1 MAPKNHPGLSS
12 GRTVKARA
20 LQYIRRQADAELLD
34 HCLNGRPA
42 YILHSPHMGK
52 SSLITHTAEQLNASA
67 HHAVIIDLSQ
77 FPLPPREQEWFFNIV
92 RILDENLDL
101 TTDVMSWW
109 EKPSVFALPPHARLI
124 KLISEVILPEMTA
137 PLVLFIDEIERTV
150 SLPFREHFF
159 EWLATLY
166 ESRATNS
173 NLYRFSFV
181 ICGVATPSELISEDG
196 PLIFQW
202 SHRVKLSDFTLN
214 EALHLSEGLSLP
226 TDDANEVVEWVYR
239 WTNGH
244 PYLTQLLCQLLE
256 EQHHKT
262 WIEAEIDECVRHFI
276 VSPQGLREPNFQFI
290 RSALTEPD
298 THGVSLLKP
307 YLDLLEGNLDNLR
320 NNQPALEQLRLVG
333 VLREDDQEIAIRN
346 PLYKEVF
353 PQEWVKRH
361 LRPSIAIAPTT
372 SPQPSVTSPFL
383 ALKPSFIAAASIFLV
398 GVGFLVWSLRGPASP
413 PLSTTSQEAT
423 SVSMEAHPTSST
435 STEMA
440 KMPQESA
447 ALTQAQGK
455 IHSLETTIAE
465 YQRLSNQKL
474 ENVNT
479 QRTQL
484 ETQLQSQEK
493 TLSGL
498 LDKIETLEAALLD
511 QQQSSQQALL
521 KFETERATFAGTLAA
536 TTTERNAAQK
546 ETKSLQTAL
555 LKQSSLAPSEI
566 KELLADRNQLETK
579 LTTVNQK
586 LTKVEQKAREL
597 TASLAQEELN
607 AKSEETRFDR
617 DRSKLQTQLNTL
629 QAELRQA
636 KESQKQADQH
646 SQGQQTLAQQE
657 LARLQQA
664 RATLQQNLTEKE
676 RAFLE
681 QQNRLSDLETKSKK
695 SRQDL
700 QEALEAKTSLSAQLQ
715 VLQQADTQKQNR
727 VAQLERD
734 LIQHQETTDAK
745 TRTLQQERDQL
756 TQKLARTQVD
766 LETTNNRMTTLT
778 TQLTSTKQEL
788 ENRHVAL
795 RDINTA
801 STEKT
806 SLANNQLASL
816 IQTPTDLESR
826 FHTNE
831 EALLQAQ
838 QRIAEL
844 EGNPEKVLNLT
855 QALEA
860 SHTKNQTLSAKLSS
874 TQTQLES
881 LQATLK
887 RASTV
892 ENKETTTQKGLSRS
906 SETQINR
913 ILPLIT
919 TAITAPSTNALS
931 EKTRLLWAR
940 QAFLFNLRNG
950 GQEWTSIDRSLR
962 EGLRT
967 APIQLKGVSGRI
979 HSLTFDPSGDHVIAG
994 TSEGKILVWSMN
1006 QPLNSPQVFSGHT
1019 AGILSAAVSPDGAH
1033 LASGSLDSTIRL
1045 WNISQPDTPPRIFQA
1060 HSKGVTSLAFRP
1072 DGKQL
1077 ASGSQDHT
1085 VRLWDLTND
1094 QLQPVTLGRHAG
1106 RVNAVA
1112 YMPDGNSLLSGGDDL
1127 ALRVWDL
1134 QRMDSPPKILRG
1146 HQQSIS
1152 SVAIHPSGWTVATG
1166 SRDRQIGLWDLRQ
1179 SLVSPTFLT
1188 GSEGRISQVQFS
1200 TDGTSLASVG
1210 SDKSLRIWNWHE
1222 PNQPPIQFP
1231 EHKGTL
1237 EALAISPNGR
1247 TIAVAGS
1254 SQTVTL
1260 WSGTGQLAHAV
1271 CDTAKENLSFGEWKK
1286 IVGEEIP
1293 YERTCPNLPLHPS
1306 FLEEGKR
1313 LAKEGSRDQA
1323 QTIFERAKQLD
1334 PYLELDP
1341 KKEVE
1346 KLSAKSS

>member
-34 HCLNGRPA
+34 HCQNARPA
-42 YILHSPHMGK
+42 YILNSPHMGK
-52 SSLITHTAEQLNASA
+52 SSLITHTAEQLNASS
-67 HHAVIIDLSQ
+67 HHAIIIDLSQ
-77 FPLPPREQEWFFNIV
+77 FPLPPREQEWFYHIV
-92 RILDENLDL
+92 RILDDNLDL

-109 EKPSVFALPPHARLI
+109 EKPSVFALPPHVRLI
-124 KLISEVILPEMTA
+124 KLISEVILPEITA

-150 SLPFREHFF
+150 SLSFRGHFF
-159 EWLATLY
+159 EWLASLH

-173 NLYRFSFV
+173 DLYRYSFV
-181 ICGVATPSELISEDG
+181 ICGVATPSELIPEGG

-290 RSALTEPD
+290 RTALTEPD
-298 THGVSLLKP
+298 TQGVSLLKP
-307 YLDLLEGNLDNLR
+307 YLDLLQGNLDSLR

-346 PLYKEVF
+346 PLYEAVF

-361 LRPSIAIAPTT
+361 LRPSIAIAPT
-372 SPQPSVTSPFL
+372 SLPPSVASPFL
-383 ALKPSFIAAASIFLV
+383 ALKPWFILAASIFLV
-398 GVGFLVWSLRGPASP
+398 GIGFLVWSFRGPTSP
-413 PLSTTSQEAT
+413 PLSTTSQEAPAG
-423 SVSMEAHPTSST
+423 SSIEAHPTSPT

-440 KMPQESA
+440 GMPQESA

-455 IHSLETTIAE
+455 IQTLETTIAE

-474 ENVNT
+474 ENVHA

-484 ETQLQSQEK
+484 ETQLQSQDK

-511 QQQSSQQALL
+511 QQQSSQQAHL
-521 KFETERATFAGTLAA
+521 KFETERAKLAGALAA
-536 TTTERNAAQK
+536 ATSERDAVQQ
-546 ETKSLQTAL
+546 ETKSLKTAL

-566 KELLADRNQLETK
+566 KELLADRNQLENK
-579 LTTVNQK
+579 LTTLGQK
-586 LTKVEQKAREL
+586 LTRVEQKAQEL
-597 TASLAQEELN
+597 TAALAQEELS

-617 DRSKLQTQLNTL
+617 DRAKLQTQLNTL
-629 QAELRQA
+629 HSELRQT
-636 KESQKQADQH
+636 KESMKQAEQH

-664 RATLQQNLTEKE
+664 RASLQDELNEKK
-676 RAFLE
+676 RVLLE
-681 QQNRLSDLETKSKK
+681 QDNRLTSLEAKNGTY
-695 SRQDL
+695 RQDL
-700 QEALEAKTSLSAQLQ
+700 QKALEAKTTLTAQLQ
-715 VLQQADTQKQNR
+715 DAQQAGIEVQNR
-727 VAQLERD
+727 VAQLEAD
-734 LIQHQETTDAK
+734 LIQHQGTADAK

-756 TQKLARTQVD
+756 SQKLAKTLAD

-778 TQLTSTKQEL
+778 AQLTSTKQEL
-788 ENRHVAL
+788 ENRHETL

-801 STEKT
+801 SAEKNRL
-806 SLANNQLASL
+806 SDNLLASL
-816 IQTPTDLESR
+816 AQTRTDLESR
-826 FHTNE
+826 LHTKE
-831 EALLQAQ
+831 EALVQAQ

-844 EGNPEKVLNLT
+844 EGNPEKSLKLA

-860 SHTKNQTLSAKLSS
+860 SHTENQTLSAKLSS
-874 TQTQLES
+874 TQSRLES

-892 ENKETTTQKGLSRS
+892 GKKETTSQKGLSRS
-906 SETQINR
+906 SEAQIHR

-919 TAITAPSTNALS
+919 TVITTPSTNALS
-931 EKTRLLWAR
+931 EKTHLLWAR
-940 QAFLFNLRNG
+940 QAYLFTLRHG
-950 GQEWTSIDRSLR
+950 GQELASIDRSLR

-967 APIQLKGVSGRI
+967 APIQLKGGSGRI
-979 HSLTFDPSGDHVIAG
+979 HTLTFNPSGDHVIAG
-994 TSEGKILVWSMN
+994 TSGGKILVWSMN
-1006 QPLNSPQVFSGHT
+1006 KPLNSPQTFSGHT
-1019 AGILSAAVSPDGAH
+1019 AGILSVTVSPDGTRFV
-1033 LASGSLDSTIRL
+1033 SGSLDSTIRL
-1045 WNISQPDTPPRIFQA
+1045 WDISQPDTPLRILQA
-1060 HSKGVTSLAFRP
+1060 HAKGVTSLAFRP

-1085 VRLWDLTND
+1085 IRLWDLTNE
-1094 QLQPVTLGRHAG
+1094 QLQPVVLGTHAG
-1106 RVNAVA
+1106 RVNAIA
-1112 YMPDGNSLLSGGDDL
+1112 YSPDGNSLLSGGDDL

-1134 QRMDSPPKILRG
+1134 QRMDSPPNILRG

-1152 SVAIHPSGWTVATG
+1152 SVAIHSSGWIVATG

-1179 SLVSPTFLT
+1179 SLGSPTFLT

-1200 TDGTSLASVG
+1200 ADGISLASVG
-1210 SDKSLRIWNWHE
+1210 SDKTLRIWNWNE

-1231 EHKGTL
+1231 EHKGSL
-1237 EALAISPNGR
+1237 ETLAISPNGR

-1254 SQTVTL
+1254 SRTVTI

-1271 CDTAKENLSFGEWKK
+1271 CDATKENISFGEWKK
-1286 IVGEEIP
+1286 VVGEEVP
-1293 YERTCPNLPLHPS
+1293 YERTCPNLPLHPT

-1313 LAKEGSRDQA
+1313 LAQQGAHNQA
-1323 QTIFERAKQLD
+1323 QAIFERAKLLD
-1334 PYLELDP
+1334 PFLDFDP
-1341 KKEVE
+1341 KKEVD
-1346 KLSAKSS
+1346 KLSAKTS

>member
-34 HCLNGRPA
+34 HCQNGRPA

-52 SSLITHTAEQLNASA
+52 SSLITHTAEQLKASG

-77 FPLPPREQEWFFNIV
+77 FPLPPREQEWFYHIV
-92 RILDENLDL
+92 RILDDNLDL
-101 TTDVMSWW
+101 TTDVISWW
-109 EKPSVFALPPHARLI
+109 EKPSVFALPPHVRLI
-124 KLISEVILPEMTA
+124 KLISEVILPEITA

-173 NLYRFSFV
+173 TLYRFSFV

-214 EALHLSEGLSLP
+214 EALHLSEDLSLP

-290 RSALTEPD
+290 RTALTEPD
-298 THGVSLLKP
+298 RQGVSLLKP
-307 YLDLLEGNLDNLR
+307 YLDLLEGNIDNLR

-333 VLREDDQEIAIRN
+333 VLREDDKEITIRN
-346 PLYKEVF
+346 PLYEEVF

-361 LRPSIAIAPTT
+361 LRSSIAIAPS
-372 SPQPSVTSPFL
+372 SPPPSVPAPFP
-383 ALKPSFIAAASIFLV
+383 ALKPSFILAASIFLV
-398 GVGFLVWSLRGPASP
+398 GVGFLVWSFRGPTSP
-413 PLSTTSQEAT
+413 PLSTTSQEVT
-423 SVSMEAHPTSST
+423 SVSIEAHPTSTT

-440 KMPQESA
+440 RTPQESA
-447 ALTQAQGK
+447 TLAQAQEK
-455 IHSLETTIAE
+455 IHALETTIAE

-474 ENVNT
+474 ENVST

-498 LDKIETLEAALLD
+498 LDKIETLETALHD

-521 KFETERATFAGTLAA
+521 KFETERAKLAGTLAA
-536 TTTERNAAQK
+536 TTTERDAAQE

-566 KELLADRNQLETK
+566 KELLADRNQLEAK

-586 LTKVEQKAREL
+586 LTKVEQKAQEL
-597 TASLAQEELN
+597 TASLAQEEQS

-617 DRSKLQTQLNTL
+617 DRAKLQTQLNTL
-629 QAELRQA
+629 QAELRQT
-636 KESQKQADQH
+636 KESLKQTEQH
-646 SQGQQTLAQQE
+646 SQGQQRLAQQE

-664 RATLQQNLTEKE
+664 RATLQQDLTEKE
-676 RAFLE
+676 RIFLA

-695 SRQDL
+695 YHQDL
-700 QEALEAKTSLSAQLQ
+700 QEALEAKTTLTAQLQ
-715 VLQQADTQKQNR
+715 GAQQAGIERQNR
-727 VAQLERD
+727 VAQLEAD
-734 LIQHQETTDAK
+734 LIQHQGTADAK
-745 TRTLQQERDQL
+745 ARTLQQERDQL
-756 TQKLARTQVD
+756 SQKLGTTLAD

-778 TQLTSTKQEL
+778 TQLASTKQEL

-816 IQTPTDLESR
+816 IQTRTDLESR
-826 FHTNE
+826 LHTNE

-844 EGNPEKVLNLT
+844 EGNPEKSSNLA
-855 QALEA
+855 QALQS
-860 SHTKNQTLSAKLSS
+860 SHTENQALSAKLSS

-892 ENKETTTQKGLSRS
+892 GTKVTTTKKGLSSS

-919 TAITAPSTNALS
+919 TAITAPSTKALS
-931 EKTRLLWAR
+931 EKTRLLWTR
-940 QAFLFNLRNG
+940 QAFLFNLRSG
-950 GQEWTSIDRSLR
+950 GQEWASIDRSLR

-979 HSLTFDPSGDHVIAG
+979 HTVTFNPSGDHVIAG

-1006 QPLNSPQVFSGHT
+1006 EPLNSPQIFSGHT
-1019 AGILSAAVSPDGAH
+1019 AGILSVTVSPNGTRF
-1033 LASGSLDSTIRL
+1033 ASGSLDSTSRL
-1045 WNISQPDTPPRIFQA
+1045 WNISQPDTPLRIFQA

-1085 VRLWDLTND
+1085 IRLWDLTNE
-1094 QLQPVTLGRHAG
+1094 QLQPVTLGSHAG
-1106 RVNAVA
+1106 RVNAIA
-1112 YMPDGNSLLSGGDDL
+1112 YTPDGNSLLSGGDDL

-1152 SVAIHPSGWTVATG
+1152 SVSIHSSGWTVATG

-1179 SLVSPTFLT
+1179 SSGSPTFLT
-1188 GSEGRISQVQFS
+1188 GSEGRIAQVQFS

-1231 EHKGTL
+1231 EDKGTL

-1260 WSGTGQLAHAV
+1260 WSGTGQLAYAV
-1271 CDTAKENLSFGEWKK
+1271 CDAAKENISFGEWKK

-1323 QTIFERAKQLD
+1323 QSIFERAKQLD
-1334 PYLELDP
+1334 PFLELDP